1 VPRWWWLAAF
11 LAIAIAG
18 YSLRYVFLGERAYVP
33 ELAASFRTRPLTL
46 LAHTL
51 FGPIAL
57 VLGLVNLLPAM
68 RKSPRWAA
76 HRWMGRVY
84 LISALALGSA
94 GLSLAFHAAGG
105 PGARAGFLLLAVGT
119 LGTAGQAYRAIK
131 RRNVRQHREWM
142 LRSYALIF
150 AAVTLRIWMP
160 ILIIAHQGQFLP
172 AYRWVAWLSWVPN
185 ALFAEWII
193 RRGWRPAY
201 VLPDSFDSPVSFR
214 AEPRSGAGARKQ
226 RADEESPSSR

>member
-1 VPRWWWLAAF
+1 MQTAIETSAPAATSRCVPRWWWLAAF
-11 LAIAIAG
+11 LVVAIAG

-33 ELAASFRTRPLTL
+33 ELATSFRTRPLTL

-76 HRWMGRVY
+76 HRWTGRVY

-94 GLSLAFHAAGG
+94 GLSLALHAAGG
-105 PGARAGFLLLAVGT
+105 PGARAGFILLAVGT
-119 LGTAGQAYRAIK
+119 LGTAAQAYRAIK
-131 RRNVRQHREWM
+131 RHNVRQHREWM
-142 LRSYALIF
+142 LRSYALVF
-150 AAVTLRIWMP
+150 AAVMLRIWMP

-193 RRGWRPAY
+193 RRGWRPVY
-201 VLPDSFDSPVSFR
+201 VLPDSF
-214 AEPRSGAGARKQ
+214 
-226 RADEESPSSR
+226 ESSAI